1 MPKQTLVGTLDEQCA
16 FLYEMAREKM
26 AEGNYTGA
34 VHALQ
39 EILKYQPNFRDT
51 TTLLAEAKTRKSQQS
66 RLVLAGFLGAILFV
80 GVGTTLHVS
89 NDLLFLAL
97 ALLGAVVGYASGLIL
112 FSQKVVQK
120 ETPP

>member
-16 FLYEMAREKM
+16 FLYEMAQEKI

-39 EILKYQPNFRDT
+39 EILKYQPNFRDAA
-51 TTLLAEAKTRKSQQS
+51 TLLAETKARKSQQS

-80 GVGTTLHVS
+80 GVGTTLRVS

-97 ALLGAVVGYASGLIL
+97 ALIGAVVGYAAGLIL